1 MSKSSAKQRINQI
14 MEWRKT
20 LKIQRVKP
28 KPIDDN
34 VVPRRDI
41 SNLDY

>member
-34 VVPRRDI
+34 VVPIRDI